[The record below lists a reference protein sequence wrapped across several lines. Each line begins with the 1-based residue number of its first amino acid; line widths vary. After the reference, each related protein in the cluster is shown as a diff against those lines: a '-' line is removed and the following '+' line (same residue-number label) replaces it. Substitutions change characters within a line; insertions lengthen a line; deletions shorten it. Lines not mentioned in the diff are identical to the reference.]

1 MASRQ
6 KSGLDDPDGQPIR
19 GLIFGRKW
27 LEFISQSQIK
37 GDYTTLPSND
47 LTLVSQNTFLLPL
60 TGVRINLRE
69 QRFIIYIYLMP
80 DDACGS
86 KTLRENFH

>member
-1 MASRQ
+1 MGHLKGRRTIVG
-6 KSGLDDPDGQPIR
+6 KSM
-19 GLIFGRKW
+19 
-27 LEFISQSQIK
+27 EFKK
-37 GDYTTLPSND
+37 GGCSCHLFWLPSKD

>member
-1 MASRQ
+1 M
-6 KSGLDDPDGQPIR
+6 DDPDGQPIR
-19 GLIFGRKW
+19 GLVFGGKW

-37 GDYTTLPSND
+37 GDYTTTLPSND

-80 DDACGS
+80 DDACWS

>member
-1 MASRQ
+1 M
-6 KSGLDDPDGQPIR
+6 DDPDGQPIR
-19 GLIFGRKW
+19 GLVFGGKW

-37 GDYTTLPSND
+37 GDYTTTLPSND